1 VFGSLDFALVLSTA
15 SLMDQTVLTITGLLL
30 LGGAMAKSAQLPLHT
45 WLPAAMEGPTPV
57 SALIHAATLVT
68 AGVYLLLRSSPLLE
82 HAPMALTVITWT
94 GALTTLYGA
103 ATGLVQS
110 DLKRVIAFSTCSQV
124 GLMIM
129 AVGLSQYA
137 PSLFHLVQHAAL
149 KALLFLS
156 AGSVIHACADQQDLR
171 HLGGLLGQMPFTY
184 TALLIGSLSLIATPF
199 LSGHYSK
206 DSILE
211 TAAGAFSL
219 SGTGSFLL
227 GTLGA
232 TLTAFYSVRL
242 LAMTFLTG
250 PNGPKVLYTGSH
262 EAPLMLGLPLVVLSV
277 ISVTG
282 GYLGRDLF
290 LGMGTDGLSHALW
303 VQPLASTLVDA
314 DFGLPQLVKLLPFLG
329 TLAGALTATVLYLLM
344 PKRVLALTAAG
355 EVAYRFLMGKWQ
367 WDAVV
372 TNLFIGPGLT
382 AGSVLSVSVDTGFV
396 ELVGPHGLTGL
407 LPSTAGAVGRTNDT
421 ALVTTQALIMLVGLL
436 AFMVAASGSHWGGLI
451 VLFATL
457 TVSLMTDRR

>member
-1 VFGSLDFALVLSTA
+1 
-15 SLMDQTVLTITGLLL
+15 
-30 LGGAMAKSAQLPLHT
+30 
-45 WLPAAMEGPTPV
+45 
-57 SALIHAATLVT
+57 
-68 AGVYLLLRSSPLLE
+68 
-82 HAPMALTVITWT
+82 
-94 GALTTLYGA
+94 
-103 ATGLVQS
+103 
-110 DLKRVIAFSTCSQV
+110 
-124 GLMIM
+124 
-129 AVGLSQYA
+129 
-137 PSLFHLVQHAAL
+137 
-149 KALLFLS
+149 
-156 AGSVIHACADQQDLR
+156 
-171 HLGGLLGQMPFTY
+171 MPFTY

-219 SGTGSFLL
+219 SGTGGFIL

-250 PNGPKVLYTGSH
+250 PNGPKVQYTGSH
-262 EAPLMLGLPLVVLSV
+262 EAPFMLGLPLVILSV
-277 ISVTG
+277 ISITG

-303 VQPLASTLVDA
+303 VQPLANTLVDA

-329 TLAGALTATVLYLLM
+329 TLAGALSATVLYLLM
-344 PKRVLALTAAG
+344 PKTVLSLTDAG
-355 EVAYRFLMGKWQ
+355 AGAYRFLMGKWQ

-382 AGSVLSVSVDTGFV
+382 AGSVLSVSVDKGFV

-407 LPSTAGAVGRTNDT
+407 LPSTAGAVGRTNDS

-436 AFMVAASGSHWGGLI
+436 AFMVAASGSHWGGLV

-457 TVSLMTDRR
+457 TVFLMTDRR